1 MGHNGENPSLA
12 EAETDDEFAQ
22 LSDGTEPLLTF
33 VIAKTTFGI
42 PATSVEEIVSIGPLT
57 DIPLAPSYLT
67 GLMSWRGRP
76 VPLLSIEDFIGL
88 SSAADEAPDDDLD
101 ERPKRVIIAAA
112 EEMRVAICCDGVHGV
127 VEIPSAKIQTPRA
140 TESQPIA
147 KYLRGEVDGEDGLTL
162 CLNLSKLFNA
172 ARLRE

>member
-1 MGHNGENPSLA
+1 MSPVGDSTHPLDSE
-12 EAETDDEFAQ
+12 EEDDL
-22 LSDGTEPLLTF
+22 LSVGMEPLLTF
-33 VIAKTTFGI
+33 VVAETTFGI
-42 PATSVEEIVSIGPLT
+42 PANSVEEIVSIGPLT

-76 VPLLSIEDFIGL
+76 VPLLSIEDFVGL
-88 SSAADEAPDDDLD
+88 SGASAGTPADELD

-112 EEMRVAICCDGVHGV
+112 EDMRVAVCCDGVNGV
-127 VEIPSAKIQTPRA
+127 VEIPVADIEKPRA

-147 KYLRGEVDGEDGLTL
+147 KYLRGEVDREGSLLL
-162 CLNLSKLFNA
+162 CLDLSKLFGA